1 MLGEKIQ
8 FYRKN
13 KNMSQEALADALG
26 VTRQSI
32 SLWETDQS
40 MPSTDNLLK
49 MSELFNVSIDELR
62 GNKKE
67 EVDDYIAKGE
77 SVYDKQLLKKA
88 YLQFNKRRIVLG
100 IVGILSSLTIIIIQ
114 VIEGVSIPFIILA
127 IVFGLIFTSTLVSLI
142 YQINKRVLST
152 IRLNPSIVS
161 TYYFYNDYVKAFTK
175 TTHGNSTRQL
185 FYKDVKKKEV
195 TNDTLYLS
203 FDESFIVIKLENIDS
218 KERLLEK
225 FQLSEKTKKGK
236 KYNPVMNVILIVL
249 FVLSLCS
256 IMIALTTVS
265 ICNNFSRYPQCLG
278 TMTEYMWIFFLFLPI
293 PVSSFVMGIIY
304 KIKGYKCLKNIIAGS
319 IMAFFLF
326 IYGMFTILFKDQ
338 ISHDYGHMNQ
348 IEEVVN
354 IDFPDEGYIS
364 IDLSARPA
372 AYVRFEKNDN
382 EALVESIKNDGRWK
396 DTIAFMPADMLDPI
410 YTSRITGC
418 DYYCLFDVNASTYN
432 NVQSKANH
440 KYILL
445 AYNTN
450 DELLTIIELTY

>member
-49 MSELFNVSIDELR
+49 MSELFNVSIDELC

-175 TTHGNSTRQL
+175 TTHSNSTRQL
-185 FYKDVKKKEV
+185 FYRDVKKKEV
-195 TNDTLYLS
+195 TNDTLYLL
-203 FDESFIVIKLENIDS
+203 FDESFIVIKLENLDL

-225 FQLSEKTKKGK
+225 FQLSEKAKKGK
-236 KYNPVMNVILIVL
+236 KYNPAMNGILVAL
-249 FVLSLCS
+249 FVLSICS
-256 IMIALTTVS
+256 IFIAMITVG
-265 ICNNFSRYPQCLG
+265 ICENLSRYPQCLG
-278 TMTEYMWIFFLFLPI
+278 TMTEYMWIFLLFIPI
-293 PVSSFVMGIIY
+293 PVSSAVMGIIY

-319 IMAFFLF
+319 IMVFCLF
-326 IYGMFTILFKDQ
+326 IYGMFTFVFKDQ
-338 ISHDYGHMNQ
+338 VSHDYGYMNQ

-364 IDLSARPA
+364 IDLSVKPA
-372 AYVRFEKNDN
+372 AYVRFEKKDIETFVSSLN
-382 EALVESIKNDGRWK
+382 NDGRWK
-396 DTIAFMPADMLDPI
+396 DSIAFMPADMLDPI

-432 NVQSKANH
+432 DVQSKANH
-440 KYILL
+440 EYILL

>member
-49 MSELFNVSIDELR
+49 MSELFNASIDELC

-100 IVGILSSLTIIIIQ
+100 IVGILLSLAIIISL

-127 IVFGLIFTSTLVSLI
+127 IVFCLIFTSTLVSLI

-175 TTHGNSTRQL
+175 TTYGNSTRQL

-195 TNDTLYLS
+195 TNDTLYLL
-203 FDESFIVIKLENIDS
+203 FDESFIVIKLENLDS

-236 KYNPVMNVILIVL
+236 KYNPVMNGILVAL
-249 FVLSLCS
+249 FVLSICS
-256 IMIALTTVS
+256 IFIAMITVG
-265 ICNNFSRYPQCLG
+265 ICENLSRYPQSLG

-338 ISHDYGHMNQ
+338 ISHDYGYMNQ

-364 IDLSARPA
+364 IDLSVKPA
-372 AYVRFEKNDN
+372 AYVRFEKIDI
-382 EALVESIKNDGRWK
+382 EAFVESIKNDGRWK
-396 DTIAFMPADMLDPI
+396 DTIAFMPADMLDSI
-410 YTSRITGC
+410 YISRITGC

-450 DELLTIIELTY
+450 DELLTIIELIY